1 MAIKLSHFDTKLHAD
16 TGIKEEVRNTLAEY
30 LFPDVE
36 FAVGEIYPDATT
48 KADLLQYEGKTAQF
62 ANGRRVYFASDEVRE
77 KVYSNMSDGAA
88 YGSLVFTPCK
98 DFQEKQNLRFLIVD
112 DETGDSGGILDK
124 EEAKKLVGD
133 CYGRLSPELSQDLT
147 GKTNTPFQFRMGI
160 KPQNGNDVYRIAKG
174 TLAPSSQLENLG
186 IPKIERGED
195 GLNRVKTGYDLVLAT
210 SSFKGRK
217 DETKIAPGEYNLT
230 VGIGVKTLA
239 QYGKQS
245 LGTQVLV
252 NYPKGVEADILPEL
266 KQKAEE
272 LAQIQSDPRELAKYY
287 ISKHEKWRELLNR
300 NQERSQPE
308 EPIEDLGSFDQVMGF
323 IEELPTQNLVTT
335 SDVEPEKTKDKVSFD
350 QGVSLIEELPTQYL
364 ITSSDPDVEVEQE
377 QTNELL
383 YLTLKAC
390 VEHHPQLLEHPK
402 IVDELNKLTQNEWKD
417 LATGRAIEFEAGL
430 AQPSLSLLEDEI
442 CIPYFPEG
450 AEVIVTRSPLVNSN
464 GVIVLTNKHL
474 PEFRK
479 EQGTV
484 HINPQTAVDHLQAD
498 FDGDRLAYQLADK
511 YPTLTAEIKE
521 ALAPENRYR
530 DIVKRSKEAYK
541 AQTFGEIA
549 ISASENKIGLIANNI
564 QKAVALR
571 WETLAIPEQEKPK
584 YLQEMAKGF
593 KKVLTEIEAPK
604 KDLSIPSVLGET
616 FKQKLIEAS
625 QYQTEI
631 TEEQVKQK
639 LATIREI
646 FFDIV
651 CETGNELQVAVDG
664 PKSAARPTDA
674 VLKFS
679 EAITRVRD
687 VSWLKEKKQDSIYH
701 ERPMKTENY
710 SPVDLMVRQA
720 NETWNDT
727 FLEPQPT
734 HQFQKF
740 FEKDYLPEFETKVK
754 EIRDTYNTLVGKA
767 TALKNQAKEEPGSKL
782 IAASPVSGKSIEITN
797 LVKYNHPN
805 AWNSSQLNI
814 RLVQN
819 DNPKLPHKLVAMA
832 QVLDDKGNSTDEWKK
847 LGTVSEISIKE
858 HNLKPNISIKQA
870 QMKAELGITS
880 EQLDAKFK
888 QVQDYVAQVRTETA
902 SEEEKKLAA
911 ALWHVTHA
919 SDQKG
924 YSEYSKASV
933 AFSIFPNQIIEQLS
947 EFQFD
952 ELTISGVHQPTN
964 EWGTELNSKEV
975 KFKVELETRE
985 NHPNNGKRVITVEGK
1000 QLGPLSEKDFQLP
1013 ISTEGRGMIAHSP
1026 STSATATTPGGKNLK
1041 ITQLKNYDCF
1051 EQSFQG
1057 ETVKIAVGFRD
1068 KKAVAMIG
1076 DKVIGTFDKDARNL
1090 LQQAGKLRTGAEI
1103 SVSLTSNPSTTA
1115 TLKIESDSLKYPEA
1129 WRQNK
1134 AGREMPLSVQGD
1146 KVEDL
1151 TKVPSNQKSP
1161 SITTSSCDE
1170 KGSQNIQAPYE
1181 RSQWE
1186 RAMVDEAI
1194 NSLKKVPEDSKGKR
1208 VATLGENYIAV
1219 HNVRDKTLRILDST
1233 SDRGLIYKAE
1243 QGKAP
1248 SVCLFSETE
1257 KAAFKQL
1264 SQTSPSKQPNLDQ

>member
-1 MAIKLSHFDTKLHAD
+1 LHRLKFTRHKVFATKLFNMAIQLSYFDTKLHTD

-30 LFPDVE
+30 LFPEVE

-48 KADLLQYEGKTAQF
+48 KQDLLEYEGKTAQF

-77 KVYSNMSDGAA
+77 KIYPNMSDGAA

-98 DFQEKQNLRFLIVD
+98 DFQEKQNLRILIVD

-133 CYGRLSPELSQDLT
+133 CYGRMSPELARDLT

-160 KPQNGNDVYRIAKG
+160 KSQEGNDVYRIAKG

-186 IPKIERGED
+186 SPQIERGED
-195 GLNRVKTGYDLVLAT
+195 GSTRVKSGYDLVLAT

-266 KQKAEE
+266 GQKAEE
-272 LAQIQSDPRELAKYY
+272 LAQIQSDPRALAKYY
-287 ISKHEKWRELLNR
+287 INKHEKRRELLNR
-300 NQERSQPE
+300 NQENTQQA
-308 EPIEDLGSFDQVMGF
+308 EPTEDLASFDQVF
-323 IEELPTQNLVTT
+323 RLIEELPTQNLA
-335 SDVEPEKTKDKVSFD
+335 
-350 QGVSLIEELPTQYL
+350 
-364 ITSSDPDVEVEQE
+364 TSSDPDVEVDQE

-383 YLTLKAC
+383 YLALKAC
-390 VEHHPQLLEHPK
+390 VKHHPQLLEHPK

-417 LATGRAIEFEAGL
+417 LATGRAVEFEAGL
-430 AQPSLSLLEDEI
+430 AQPSLELEEDEI

-474 PEFRK
+474 PEFMG

-484 HINPQTAVDHLQAD
+484 HINPKTAAVHLQAD

-530 DIVKRSKEAYK
+530 DIVKRSKEAYQ
-541 AQTFGEIA
+541 AETFGEIA

-593 KKVLTEIEAPK
+593 KKVLSEIEDPK
-604 KDLSIPSVLGET
+604 NDLSIPPALGKP
-616 FKQKLIEAS
+616 FQQKIVEVS
-625 QYQTEI
+625 QYHPEI
-631 TEEQVKQK
+631 SEEQIKQK

-674 VLKFS
+674 VIKFS
-679 EAITRVRD
+679 EAITGVRD
-687 VSWLKEKKQDSIYH
+687 VSWIREKKQDSIYH
-701 ERPMKTENY
+701 KRPMKAGNH

-720 NETWNDT
+720 NEMWNDA
-727 FLEPQPT
+727 FLEAQPT
-734 HQFQKF
+734 HQFQKL
-740 FEKDYLPEFETKVK
+740 FEKDYTPELETKAK
-754 EIRDTYNTLVGKA
+754 EIRDTYNALVGEA
-767 TALKNQAKEEPGSKL
+767 AALKNQAKEEPGPKV
-782 IAASPVSGKSIEITN
+782 IATSSFSGKSIEITN

-805 AWNSSQLNI
+805 AWDSSQLNI
-814 RLVQN
+814 RLIQN
-819 DNPKLPHKLVAMA
+819 DNPKLSHKLIAMA
-832 QVLDDKGNSTDEWKK
+832 QVLDDSGNSTSEWKE
-847 LGTVSEISIKE
+847 LGTVSEASRKE
-858 HNLKPNISIKQA
+858 HNLRPNISIKEA
-870 QMKAELGITS
+870 KVKVELGITS
-880 EQLDAKFK
+880 EQIEAKFK
-888 QVQDYVAQVRTETA
+888 QAQDYVAQVRTETA
-902 SEEEKKLAA
+902 PEDEKKLAA

-933 AFSIFPNQIIEQLS
+933 AFTIFPNPVIEQLS

-952 ELTISGVHQPTN
+952 ELTVSGVHQPTN
-964 EWGTELNSKEV
+964 QWGTELNNKEV
-975 KFKVELETRE
+975 QFQVELETRE
-985 NHPNNGKRVITVEGK
+985 NHPNYGKRVITVEGK

-1013 ISTEGRGMIAHSP
+1013 IGTEGTGAIAPSP

-1041 ITQLKNYDCF
+1041 ITQIKNYDF
-1051 EQSFQG
+1051 SSQIFQG
-1057 ETVKIAVGFRD
+1057 ERVVLAVSFRD
-1068 KKAVAMIG
+1068 NKAVATIG
-1076 DKVIGTFDKDARNL
+1076 DRVIGTFDKDARHL
-1090 LQQAGKLRTGAEI
+1090 LQQADKLHTGAEL
-1103 SVSLTSNPSTTA
+1103 SVSLTSNPPTTA
-1115 TLKIESDSLKYPEA
+1115 TLKVEPDSLKYPET

-1134 AGREMPLSVQGD
+1134 IAREMPLPLQGYR
-1146 KVEDL
+1146 VEDL
-1151 TKVPSNQKSP
+1151 TKAPSSQKSP
-1161 SITTSSCDE
+1161 SLTTSTPNE
-1170 KGSQNIQAPYE
+1170 KVSQNGQSPYQRAE
-1181 RSQWE
+1181 WE
-1186 RAMVDEAI
+1186 RAMVDGTI
-1194 NSLKKVPEDSKGKR
+1194 DSLKKVPEDSNGKR
-1208 VATLGENYIAV
+1208 IAPLGENYIAV
-1219 HNVRDKTLRILDST
+1219 HNARERTLKILDIT
-1233 SDRGLIYKAE
+1233 GDRGLIYKAE

-1248 SVCLFSETE
+1248 SVCQFSPAE
-1257 KAAFKQL
+1257 KQQFLTSSKTATADTPQL
-1264 SQTSPSKQPNLDQ
+1264 GLG